1 MKPVIT
7 QSLDNKFSELELCFT
22 RYFNAQIMPVMN
34 TVQADLH
41 LHQVKET
48 AEYMNSVPGMITMG
62 NSQIPGMGAMQVDTV
77 LRHTG
82 EWNSKTAEDYLSMCQ
97 ERIGGAE
104 YIQEDLSKLTDMWR
118 REVID
123 LIGREQYDAKSQA
136 LGHDLAEA
144 YVSYRMDTK
153 MLDYLVK
160 QNTPKSSMEY
170 ILRKGM
176 NESLL
181 GLVTLRVH
189 DSPLEAHILEQSEK
203 AYGPTL
209 VEQTA
214 GNALA
219 FYTDVMTTC
228 GYGSWASVGKLAA
241 TEVVFQGGAGLYEY
255 FTSGEAE
262 TSVEEYISKGVFGQD
277 YNVMA
282 SFQDHSRRLLPE
294 NSETVKMLDESMD
307 GRMKLLDQSMFPL
320 REPVYMAQSIVE
332 QTEEVHAPFLPGV
345 DPNHPERYVPP
356 SEEEPQNNND
366 MTENGHQ
373 EGQTILAEEV
383 AQPAPQQGTDGWGN
397 MLSTVG
403 LSDLGTVGK
412 NMGYV
417 ISMLP
422 DVMLGLFTGKTKSLG
437 LKDNMLPLASILVG
451 MFVRNPL
458 LKMVLIG
465 MGGMN
470 LLNKAGHEA
479 IENQKIADGVVM
491 PDGRQYKQ
499 YADEPL
505 NARIQNPEVKG
516 NALFAV
522 VDGVPCTVQL
532 PPNAVSAYENGALP
546 LNRLANAV
554 LAKSDEMSRI
564 AQENYDMQ
572 EGRGQQIGRGI

>member
-1 MKPVIT
+1 M
-7 QSLDNKFSELELCFT
+7 
-22 RYFNAQIMPVMN
+22 
-34 TVQADLH
+34 
-41 LHQVKET
+41 
-48 AEYMNSVPGMITMG
+48 
-62 NSQIPGMGAMQVDTV
+62 
-77 LRHTG
+77 
-82 EWNSKTAEDYLSMCQ
+82 
-97 ERIGGAE
+97 
-104 YIQEDLSKLTDMWR
+104 
-118 REVID
+118 
-123 LIGREQYDAKSQA
+123 
-136 LGHDLAEA
+136 
-144 YVSYRMDTK
+144 
-153 MLDYLVK
+153 
-160 QNTPKSSMEY
+160 
-170 ILRKGM
+170 
-176 NESLL
+176 
-181 GLVTLRVH
+181 
-189 DSPLEAHILEQSEK
+189 
-203 AYGPTL
+203 
-209 VEQTA
+209 A
-214 GNALA
+214 G
-219 FYTDVMTTC
+219 
-228 GYGSWASVGKLAA
+228 
-241 TEVVFQGGAGLYEY
+241 
-255 FTSGEAE
+255 
-262 TSVEEYISKGVFGQD
+262 
-277 YNVMA
+277 
-282 SFQDHSRRLLPE
+282 FQDHSRRLLPE